1 MPQITV
7 SLETAKKMQEAGWS
21 KKCAYSFCDVQPYW
35 VNLVY
40 KWSKGIPAQMFEE
53 ILDELPTYITIDGRE
68 LWLEILVYGEPK
80 IYRVRYENCWD
91 GDEKDSLAEA
101 AAACYMDAK
110 EYWYI

>member
-1 MPQITV
+1 
-7 SLETAKKMQEAGWS
+7 
-21 KKCAYSFCDVQPYW
+21 
-35 VNLVY
+35 
-40 KWSKGIPAQMFEE
+40 MFEE